1 MLSTTSSTFRRR
13 FAQVAV
19 AGALA
24 AAPIGALAATASA
37 EALESTASADVTVAP
52 ADAVGGEIA
61 DRPHR
66 GDHNGPR
73 VRFHHPGDHPGDH
86 RGPDGPPNFFLPPS
100 LPTGSAG

>member
-24 AAPIGALAATASA
+24 AVPIGALAATASA
-37 EALESTASADVTVAP
+37 EAPESTADVTVAP

-66 GDHNGPR
+66 GDHDGPR

>member
-1 MLSTTSSTFRRR
+1 M
-13 FAQVAV
+13 

-24 AAPIGALAATASA
+24 AVPIGALAATASA
-37 EALESTASADVTVAP
+37 EALESTASAEAPEPTADVTVGP

-66 GDHNGPR
+66 GDHDGPR